1 MVCIRHKEDK
11 SHGTFFYAFLW
22 LLQVERCE
30 DMATAIGD
38 DWISL
43 KLNLFACPP
52 GIDAMPVLARKLS
65 WREIDAT
72 SYLRKIF
79 RNWAR

>member
-1 MVCIRHKEDK
+1 MLFCGYFKLK
-11 SHGTFFYAFLW
+11 
-22 LLQVERCE
+22 RCE